1 MAPIGKFSGVTK
13 TSFSKIDNNLV
24 ANINKI
30 DNVSLVL
37 GPPPGTI
44 TNTYAFYNFELES
57 LHTDVGDAWPP
68 EPGINP
74 ILGTDSSVPAWFNGP
89 NNPGEIINNSGANGL
104 NISSW
109 GHPDSN
115 NDTVVGWNS
124 DDEGTPSSGT
134 GPNGGVNFT
143 AEGAFNDSGIANS
156 NSTYLYT
163 ETSGDHA
170 DPTDDYFQPVF
181 VTGFRFANITDTPQ
195 STNYNLNIN
204 PLDDLVLDFWHH
216 AFGDDMG
223 DLHVYSRSVSSTLQD
238 VLVDSTNHS
247 NSNLLGSLL
256 NPGSNFSST
265 TSPYI
270 NVEFSLNHLK
280 DQEQFGNLFHA
291 IYFVYHNNNSN
302 NNTSLNWHGDFA
314 IDNIRITSRAT

>member
-44 TNTYAFYNFELES
+44 TDTWVFYNFELES
-57 LHTDVGDAWPP
+57 LHGSTGNAWSPNSSP
-68 EPGINP
+68 TIQ
-74 ILGTDSSVPAWFNGP
+74 GTDSSDRAWFNGP
-89 NNPGEIINNSGANGL
+89 NNPGEIINGSGVNGL

-124 DDEGTPSSGT
+124 DDATTISSGT
-134 GPNGGVNFT
+134 GPTGGVNFN
-143 AEGAFNDSGIANS
+143 AEGAFNDSGIATS

-163 ETSGDHA
+163 ETSNPYA
-170 DPTDDYFQPVF
+170 DPTEEDFQPVF
-181 VTGFRFANITDTPQ
+181 VTGFRFAFITNQIIDAVPF
-195 STNYNLNIN
+195 LNTS
-204 PLDDLVLDFWHH
+204 DSFVLDFWYH

-223 DLHVYSRSVSSTLQD
+223 DLHVYSKSVGAASQD
-238 VLVDSTNHS
+238 ILVDSPSHS
-247 NSNLLGSLL
+247 NSVLLGSLL
-256 NPGSNFSST
+256 NPSSNFSNS
-265 TSPYI
+265 SDPYI
-270 NVEFSLNHLK
+270 NVEFSLDHLK
-280 DQEQFGNLFHA
+280 DSELFGNGYHA

-302 NNTSLNWHGDFA
+302 ND
-314 IDNIRITSRAT
+314 